1 MALTAPPP
9 SSSSS
14 NLFQFPLH
22 SRSTAALFS
31 DLATSS
37 RFFQSPWPPPLLSS
51 HKTAISP
58 IAIKE
63 IQCKAKC
70 SAKSTAEE
78 DWLSEPETLAADGDE
93 AREDENVEQ
102 HQSSLAT
109 TTLPTGSKKVASS
122 LSDSL
127 SLGIREPVYEVF
139 FFFSIPLSLFSIS
152 NVNFIASR
160 FHRW

>member
-1 MALTAPPP
+1 M
-9 SSSSS
+9 
-14 NLFQFPLH
+14 
-22 SRSTAALFS
+22 
-31 DLATSS
+31 
-37 RFFQSPWPPPLLSS
+37 
-51 HKTAISP
+51 
-58 IAIKE
+58 IKE